1 MLLFLYKQH
10 QAIMSLLKKLIP
22 FLVVFSL
29 IFYFVR
35 ANDEYNTRILVADL
49 GGVPWLYA
57 AVSTIFGILAAFAIQ
72 KEWDA
77 WNALSEAVNGE
88 VDSLEKLYLWS
99 DHFPKQ
105 IKKPFHENI
114 KRYTSLIIDNWRS
127 TERGEKTSEVD
138 DALGALNN
146 DVYRIFTEAPELMP
160 TSFAL
165 FSSVLQYRS
174 YRIQDSARH
183 MPRILKNTLQYAA
196 FLLIFLSM
204 FIGIK
209 NIWLAFL
216 FTASIA
222 SLAFSIF
229 TVLLDLD
236 NPLRPGGWHITTK
249 DYEDLLSRIAAHEKM
264 MIVG

>member
-1 MLLFLYKQH
+1 MAL
-10 QAIMSLLKKLIP
+10 IKKLVP
-22 FLVVFSL
+22 FLVFFSI

-35 ANDEYNTRILVADL
+35 ASDAYNTRILVADL

-57 AVSTIFGILAAFAIQ
+57 AVSTIFGVLAAFAIQ

-99 DHFPKQ
+99 DHFPEK

-114 KRYTSLIIDNWRS
+114 KKYTSLVVGLWRS
-127 TERGEKTSEVD
+127 TERGEKTSEID
-138 DALGALNN
+138 NALSALN
-146 DVYRIFTEAPELMP
+146 DDIYRIFTEAPELMP

-165 FSSVLQYRS
+165 FSNVMKYRS

-183 MPRILKNTLQYAA
+183 MPHILKNTLQYAA

-222 SLAFSIF
+222 SLAFAIF

-236 NPLRPGGWHITTK
+236 NPLKPGSWHITTK
-249 DYEDLLSRIAAHEKM
+249 DYEELLARIDAWEKGA
-264 MIVG
+264 MIG

>member
-1 MLLFLYKQH
+1 
-10 QAIMSLLKKLIP
+10 MSLIKKLIP
-22 FLVVFSL
+22 FLIVFSL

-35 ANDEYNTRILVADL
+35 TNDIYNTRILVADL

-57 AVSTIFGILAAFAIQ
+57 SVSTIFGVLAAFAVQ

-77 WNALSEAVNGE
+77 WNTLSEAVNGE

-99 DHFPKQ
+99 DHFPDK
-105 IKKPFHENI
+105 IKKSFQENI
-114 KRYTSLIIDNWRS
+114 KKYIALVVRTWRS
-127 TERGEKTSEVD
+127 TERGERTPEID
-138 DALGALNN
+138 NALGTLN
-146 DVYRIFTEAPELMP
+146 DDIYRIFTEAPELMP
-160 TSFAL
+160 TSFSL
-165 FSSVLQYRS
+165 FSNVMEYRS

-183 MPRILKNTLQYAA
+183 MPHMLKNTLQFAA

-229 TVLLDLD
+229 TVLIDLD
-236 NPLRPGGWHITTK
+236 NPLKPGSWHITTRG
-249 DYEDLLSRIAAHEKM
+249 YEDLLARIVAREK
-264 MIVG
+264 

>member
-1 MLLFLYKQH
+1 MTL
-10 QAIMSLLKKLIP
+10 IKKIIP
-22 FLVVFSL
+22 FLLVFSL

-35 ANDEYNTRILVADL
+35 MNDEYNTRILVADL
-49 GGVPWLYA
+49 GGTPWLYA
-57 AVSTIFGILAAFAIQ
+57 AVSTIFGVLAAFAIQ

-99 DHFPKQ
+99 DHFPEK
-105 IKKPFHENI
+105 IRAAFHENI
-114 KRYTSLIIDNWRS
+114 KKYISLVVSLWRS
-127 TERGEKTSEVD
+127 TERGEKTPEIDS
-138 DALGALNN
+138 ALRDLNDN
-146 DVYRIFTEAPELMP
+146 VYRIFTEAPELMP

-165 FSSVLQYRS
+165 FSNVMKYRS

-209 NIWLAFL
+209 NVWLAFM

-222 SLAFSIF
+222 SLVFSIF

-236 NPLRPGGWHITTK
+236 NPLKPGSWHITTK
-249 DYEDLLSRIAAHEKM
+249 AYDDLLARIDSRQKTITSE
-264 MIVG
+264 

>member
-1 MLLFLYKQH
+1 
-10 QAIMSLLKKLIP
+10 MSLIKKLIP
-22 FLVVFSL
+22 FLIVFSL

-35 ANDEYNTRILVADL
+35 TNDQYSTRILVADL

-57 AVSTIFGILAAFAIQ
+57 SVSTIFGVLAAFAIQ

-88 VDSLEKLYLWS
+88 ADSLEKLYLWS
-99 DHFPKQ
+99 DHFPEK
-105 IKKPFHENI
+105 IKVPFHENI
-114 KRYTSLIIDNWRS
+114 KKYTALVISTWHS
-127 TERGEKTSEVD
+127 TERGKKTAEVD
-138 DALGALNN
+138 EALGALN
-146 DVYRIFTEAPELMP
+146 DDIYRIFTEAPELMP

-165 FSSVLQYRS
+165 FSNVMKYRS

-183 MPRILKNTLQYAA
+183 MPRILKNTLQFAA

-229 TVLLDLD
+229 TVLIDLD
-236 NPLRPGGWHITTK
+236 NPLKPGSWHITTK
-249 DYEDLLSRIAAHEKM
+249 AYDDLLKRI
-264 MIVG
+264 G